1 MNKLIVITTP
11 SFFPDEAALLTRLF
25 EAGMTRLHIR
35 KPGSRR
41 EELERLLDAIPA
53 AYYPRVA
60 LHDWLDI
67 AAERGLGGIHLNRR
81 NPEAPAAFA
90 GTVSRSCHS
99 LAEVEAYKPSCDY
112 LFLSPIFPSISKEG
126 YGSGFSLE
134 ELRAAHGV
142 IDGKVIALG
151 GIDPER
157 IRQLSDLPFGGVA
170 VLGALW
176 GSAPSLDTAES
187 IIRQYKRMAYELTR

>member
-25 EAGMTRLHIR
+25 EAGMPRLHIR

-67 AAERGLGGIHLNRR
+67 AAERGLGGI
-81 NPEAPAAFA
+81 
-90 GTVSRSCHS
+90 
-99 LAEVEAYKPSCDY
+99 
-112 LFLSPIFPSISKEG
+112 I
-126 YGSGFSLE
+126 YGIVF
-134 ELRAAHGV
+134 
-142 IDGKVIALG
+142 
-151 GIDPER
+151 
-157 IRQLSDLPFGGVA
+157 
-170 VLGALW
+170 
-176 GSAPSLDTAES
+176 
-187 IIRQYKRMAYELTR
+187 